1 MKIHREGYPTIL
13 ITFIIIVLINFLC
26 FYSTKL
32 IFIQLPILLFTL
44 IFFYLI
50 LHFFRNPIRDVEI
63 NNKHIIAPSD
73 GKLVVLEEV
82 FENEFLKENCFQLSI
97 FMSPLNV
104 HKQWYPVNGEVIYSK
119 NHDGKY
125 LVAWHPKSSTENER
139 STIVIQT
146 EENHRVLFRQIAGA
160 VARRICNYSSRGDKV
175 SQNMEAGF
183 IKFGS
188 RIDVFIPKK
197 SKIKVSLND
206 IIIWGVTI
214 LAELYI

>member
-50 LHFFRNPIRDVEI
+50 LHFFRNPIREVEI

-206 IIIWGVTI
+206 IIIGGETI

>member
-1 MKIHREGYPTIL
+1 MNIHREGYPTIL
-13 ITFIIIVLINFLC
+13 ITITIIGLINFLS
-26 FYSTKL
+26 FYYSTDIIIL
-32 IFIQLPILLFTL
+32 VTILLVSI

-50 LHFFRNPIRDVEI
+50 LHFFRNPIRKIEL

-82 FENEFLKENCFQLSI
+82 FENEFLKEDCTQLSI

-104 HKQWYPVNGEVIYSK
+104 HKQWYPINGEVIYSK
-119 NHDGKY
+119 NHKGKY

-146 EENHRVLFRQIAGA
+146 EENQRILFRQIAGA
-160 VARRICNYSSRGDKV
+160 VARRICNYSSKGDKV
-175 SQNMEAGF
+175 NQNMEAGF

-188 RIDVFIPKK
+188 RIDVFIPKG
-197 SKIKVSLND
+197 SKIKVSLDD
-206 IIIWGVTI
+206 IIIGGETI
-214 LAELYI
+214 LAELNF

>member
-1 MKIHREGYPTIL
+1 MKIHKEGYPTIL
-13 ITFIIIVLINFLC
+13 IALALIGLINFLS
-26 FYSTKL
+26 FNYLPFIL
-32 IFIQLPILLFTL
+32 IKISVLLVSL
-44 IFFYLI
+44 IFFYLV
-50 LHFFRNPIRDVEI
+50 LHFFRNPTRDVKI

-73 GKLVVLEEV
+73 GKLVVVEEV
-82 FENEFLKENCFQLSI
+82 FENEFLKEDCTQLSI

-125 LVAWHPKSSTENER
+125 LVAWHPKSSLENER

-146 EENHRVLFRQIAGA
+146 KENQKILFRQIAGA
-160 VARRICNYSSRGDKV
+160 VARRICNYSSKGDKV
-175 SQNMEAGF
+175 DQNMEAGF

-188 RIDVFIPKK
+188 RIDVFIPKS

-206 IIIWGVTI
+206 IIIGGETV
-214 LAELYI
+214 LAEM